1 MIQQSDKIETM
12 LSTHC
17 FNRNMTYKDIT
28 MCIPRVENL
37 IPKEFI
43 YKKLCKINAGKIK
56 HIIEKPLK
64 KEKNFKRLL
73 IKMTI
78 NQNNQNGAYI
88 LDRFSRGENVK
99 IVYENQDYWR
109 LVSSY

>member
-1 MIQQSDKIETM
+1 
-12 LSTHC
+12 
-17 FNRNMTYKDIT
+17 MTYKDIT

-99 IVYENQDYWR
+99 MWAMLGTEFKLSGGVLWTKHAPAGHI
-109 LVSSY
+109 